1 MAMNETNK
9 WTRVQKH
16 PILKCGAITIENK
29 QVNVMALFMNGNGTI
44 MVCYDK
50 ESEYAFRRENDR
62 SDWEPIKYIPRE
74 ILNELGGGPI
84 IDDFPRI

>member
-1 MAMNETNK
+1 MAKNETNK
-9 WTRVQKH
+9 WIRVQKH

-29 QVNVMALFMNGNGTI
+29 QVNVMALFRNGHSTI
-44 MVCYDK
+44 MVCYGK

-62 SDWEPIKYIPRE
+62 SDWELIKYIPRE

>member
-1 MAMNETNK
+1 MNETNK

-29 QVNVMALFMNGNGTI
+29 QVNVMALFRNGNGTI

-50 ESEYAFRRENDR
+50 ESEYAFRR
-62 SDWEPIKYIPRE
+62 
-74 ILNELGGGPI
+74 
-84 IDDFPRI
+84 